1 MTKFIKLTECNGNEI
16 IINVDCIEHIT
27 KGSKGTDTYIK
38 MLSHKENY
46 FFVKESVDDIWV
58 ALNIRQ
64 AITYDIDYENKRA
77 T

>member
-1 MTKFIKLTECNGNEI
+1 MTKFIKLTECNGNTI
-16 IINVDCIEHIT
+16 IVNADRVEHFT

-46 FFVKESVDDIWV
+46 FFVKESVNDIWV
-58 ALNIRQ
+58 ALNIGQ
-64 AITYDIDYENKRA
+64 NVIYDIDAENKRA